1 MHKIAFSGIPGSG
14 KTSIWAEVK
23 KLLSLKF
30 RVEEVPDLKLNSP
43 FDFDQKAGFVSQFY
57 FISNQINEENI
68 RSLAHPDFLLCDGS
82 LLDQW
87 LEWQRFL
94 TEKKSIGQLA
104 EKNALLENLFRFWM
118 PTYTTTFRIRGDAK
132 ILEKR
137 APKAEWREYPLE
149 RCPQLDELYDH
160 IIEQDR
166 IQAIDIWNHQ
176 SVDESA
182 QEVMKQI
189 TNLKLI

>member
-30 RVEEVPDLKLNSP
+30 RVEEVPDLRLNSP

-94 TEKKSIGQLA
+94 AEKKSIVQLA
-104 EKNALLENLFRFWM
+104 EKSALMENLFRFWM
-118 PTYTTTFRIRGDAK
+118 PTYAMTFRIRLDAN

-137 APKAEWREYPLE
+137 APKTGLREYPLE
-149 RCPQLDELYDH
+149 HCPQLDELYDR
-160 IIEQDR
+160 IIEQNR
-166 IQAIDIWNHQ
+166 IQASDIWNHQ

-182 QEVMKQI
+182 QEVMTQLA
-189 TNLKLI
+189 NLKLI